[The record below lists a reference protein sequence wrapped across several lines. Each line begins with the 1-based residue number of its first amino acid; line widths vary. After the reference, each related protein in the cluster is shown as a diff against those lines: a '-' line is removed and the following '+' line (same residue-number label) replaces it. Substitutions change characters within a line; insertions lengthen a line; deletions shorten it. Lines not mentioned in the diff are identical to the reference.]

1 MRTVT
6 RSQWLK
12 EYLREGN
19 IAREGVL
26 SRKGGWGDGFLAR
39 EQLVRKLRTKLG
51 VLKDDLLGA
60 GWGEPCRER

>member
-19 IAREGVL
+19 IARKVVL
-26 SRKGGWGDGFLAR
+26 SSKGGWGDDFLAR
-39 EQLVRKLRTKLG
+39 EQLVRKLRTKPD

-60 GWGEPCRER
+60 GWGEPRRER